1 MSDETATFDENAL
14 SKGQLRKLNA
24 LRKTLGDDDIARE
37 AFAKWL
43 EKYGASAGD
52 KHAAALAVMV
62 LRAIQS
68 EGLQLPRGGYIVRRG
83 RGRVIVEPADTG
95 RIPDLSTPAGPR
107 IERPAGMSPR
117 ERGWRNRIDAIPE
130 ADRTEAA
137 ILNAL
142 GRDTVEGLSETQ
154 KRIFDHYTMGHM
166 LKGPETAL
174 HAPDTPE
181 GGGDGPEA
189 RKSGGL
195 FAADGEAARQERP
208 PAMETA

>member
-1 MSDETATFDENAL
+1 MSDETVTFDEDAL

-83 RGRVIVEPADTG
+83 RGRVIVEPAETG
-95 RIPDLSTPAGPR
+95 ERRPELSPPAGPR

-130 ADRTEAA
+130 AGRTEAA
-137 ILNAL
+137 ILTAL
-142 GRDTVEGLSETQ
+142 GRDSVEGLSETQ
-154 KRIFDHYTMGHM
+154 KRIFDHYTMGDK
-166 LKGPETAL
+166 LKSPETVPY
-174 HAPDTPE
+174 APDTPE

-189 RKSGGL
+189 PEAARDTRESGRL
-195 FAADGEAARQERP
+195 FAADGEEAR
-208 PAMETA
+208 T

>member
-1 MSDETATFDENAL
+1 MSDETATFDEDAL

-43 EKYGASAGD
+43 EKYGASAGE
-52 KHAAALAVMV
+52 KHAAALSVMV
-62 LRAIQS
+62 LKAIQS

-95 RIPDLSTPAGPR
+95 ERRPGSSAPAGPR

-130 ADRTEAA
+130 AERTEAA
-137 ILNAL
+137 ILTAL
-142 GRDTVEGLSETQ
+142 GRDSVEGLSETQ
-154 KRIFDHYTMGHM
+154 KRIFDDYTMVDM
-166 LKGPETAL
+166 PKGAVSYG
-174 HAPDTPE
+174 AYI
-181 GGGDGPEA
+181 
-189 RKSGGL
+189 RKCQSG
-195 FAADGEAARQERP
+195 R
-208 PAMETA
+208 TVT